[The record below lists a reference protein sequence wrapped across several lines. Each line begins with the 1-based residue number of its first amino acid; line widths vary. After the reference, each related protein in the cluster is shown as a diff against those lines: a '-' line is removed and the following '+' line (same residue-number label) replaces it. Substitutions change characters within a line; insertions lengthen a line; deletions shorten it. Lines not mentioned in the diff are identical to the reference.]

1 MESALYDPKETDSHL
16 PFAYAVTTVLPI
28 DSVWRI
34 FSDVALWSRISDVYE
49 SVEWE
54 ANLGYPAVICVP
66 STTPR
71 TTGIPIPHYGVYA
84 GQGSSVCGLQRDNGS
99 HD

>member
-1 MESALYDPKETDSHL
+1 MYDPKETDSHL

-49 SVEWE
+49 SVEWGGE
-54 ANLGYPAVICVP
+54 PWVP
-66 STTPR
+66 
-71 TTGIPIPHYGVYA
+71 
-84 GQGSSVCGLQRDNGS
+84 GS
-99 HD
+99 HLRAKYDTPNHWNSDTALWRVRRAGFFGMRLTAR